1 MVTEFHPVL
10 ARRNGDALESLVAAL
25 NRYLNF
31 VDCGI
36 PTGEELLG
44 KSEESSRRGTYNKGA
59 SFRLP
64 GS

>member
-10 ARRNGDALESLVAAL
+10 AWRNGDALESIVAAL
-25 NRYLNF
+25 NRYWNF

-36 PTGEELLG
+36 PTGKNCSASLKCPPEGERTV
-44 KSEESSRRGTYNKGA
+44 KA